1 MTWLVWRQ
9 HRYELLG
16 LVLGGVLIALAL
28 VWGVAVATTVREE
41 LEVDRCQPT
50 LATNVNCTLL
60 AVQAGERVQPFRW
73 LLVALFFLPAIVGS
87 FIGGPLFSR
96 EFERGTQRFAWS
108 QAVSRLRW
116 SAGKLGALMAAG
128 AIGGLAVALAGSPGR
143 AINGGGPNAFTNF
156 DIEGPAFVSYV
167 LFAIAVCAF
176 VGTISRRIIT
186 GMFVG
191 LLVFGGARLAV
202 MYEARPNYQPAI
214 TVSYGASDAHLWGQF
229 KVPDG
234 AWHLGTQ
241 YINANGDAVPSGLVT
256 EPLSLVCPTAQHLPG
271 LWHLRPDDVP
281 RRERCL
287 PAPSLPPGGPVRPV
301 PVDRGHDL
309 PRALRRVRRGDA
321 ARVTEARR
329 VREVR
334 S

>member
-202 MYEARPNYQPAI
+202 MYELRPNYLPPI
-214 TVSYGASDAHLWGQF
+214 TVTYGVTDAYRWGQF

-256 EPLSLVCPTAQHLPG
+256 ELYRSYVPPRSIYPVSGIYDPMTYLAERGVFQRLRYHPADRYDLFQWIEATIFLVLSGAFVAGTLLV
-271 LWHLRPDDVP
+271 LRK
-281 RRERCL
+281 R
-287 PAPSLPPGGPVRPV
+287 
-301 PVDRGHDL
+301 
-309 PRALRRVRRGDA
+309 DA
-321 ARVTEARR
+321 
-329 VREVR
+329 
-334 S
+334 